1 MKKTNKLVVLI
12 LLIMLTSACGADN
25 YLKDENN
32 QPIKYSVTGQTL
44 QKDILCRPSS
54 DTELYNIYVEHE
66 DQLDYKLN
74 DLPECKDFQVNSN
87 ESKSIWQYIFV
98 KPIAYLIIKLGYQ
111 VNNLG
116 LSVVLIGLL
125 IRLILMP
132 FQIKSQNQSKK
143 MQEATPEI
151 QRLEIKYKDKTDQAS
166 LQAKSQETLM
176 IYKKYHVSPLLGCLL
191 AFIQLPLFFA
201 FLQALYRIPT
211 IYEESFLGMNL
222 GTTPWVG
229 MSSGNYLYF
238 VLLLLIAGST
248 YFSFKYSMSQT
259 SAPSTSPEM
268 KKQTDMMMNVMIVM
282 VIITSFTLPTAI
294 GLYWIVTYAF
304 ISVQTYFVNLYNK
317 KHDNKKVNRKE
328 GKKYEK
334 SNKRR

>member
-44 QKDILCRPSS
+44 QKYILCQPSS
-54 DTELYNIYVEHE
+54 DTKLYNIDVEHE

-132 FQIKSQNQSKK
+132 FQIKS
-143 MQEATPEI
+143 
-151 QRLEIKYKDKTDQAS
+151 
-166 LQAKSQETLM
+166 
-176 IYKKYHVSPLLGCLL
+176 
-191 AFIQLPLFFA
+191 
-201 FLQALYRIPT
+201 
-211 IYEESFLGMNL
+211 
-222 GTTPWVG
+222 
-229 MSSGNYLYF
+229 
-238 VLLLLIAGST
+238 
-248 YFSFKYSMSQT
+248 
-259 SAPSTSPEM
+259 
-268 KKQTDMMMNVMIVM
+268 
-282 VIITSFTLPTAI
+282 
-294 GLYWIVTYAF
+294 
-304 ISVQTYFVNLYNK
+304 
-317 KHDNKKVNRKE
+317 
-328 GKKYEK
+328 
-334 SNKRR
+334 